1 MSDIKTKEY
10 VQHSM
15 LANGFCIINSQLAF
29 DAFPGHW
36 GSVSTAASDFTNY
49 RRVIDRLC
57 TGAKRYVCS
66 VGGQDIEVFAKS
78 RKMLAKRIEYIVG
91 KEVID
96 IRTFEEAKQEETS
109 VTPVNKKPPVK
120 HEGNDKRRKRMAK
133 ERKEALAA
141 EAKRQQEKHQQEQ
154 AKAVKMAADKRQS
167 AQVKAEAKAAA

>member
-1 MSDIKTKEY
+1 
-10 VQHSM
+10 M
-15 LANGFCIINSQLAF
+15 LFRGV
-29 DAFPGHW
+29 W
-36 GSVSTAASDFTNY
+36 GSVSTVASDFINY

-109 VTPVNKKPPVK
+109 VTPVNKKPLVK
-120 HEGNDKRRKRMAK
+120 HEGNFERNQRMAK
-133 ERKEALAA
+133 ERKEEQAA
-141 EAKRQQEKHQQEQ
+141 EARQRQERQQREQ
-154 AKAVKMAADKRQS
+154 AEALNAASDKRQ
-167 AQVKAEAKAAA
+167 AACKRAEAKAAA